1 MNQNF
6 ITEKTA
12 TDEDSENN
20 QPLKI
25 KVKKIPQVDKNSC
38 EIVDTLY
45 FES

>member
-6 ITEKTA
+6 ITEKIA

-25 KVKKIPQVDKNSC
+25 KMKKIPQVNKN
-38 EIVDTLY
+38 
-45 FES
+45 